1 MIVSPSHRVDKVETY
16 YFATKLAEI
25 AELNASGKDIINLG
39 IGSPDLMPPS
49 EVLIALQSELKN
61 PNAHKYQSYKGIVE
75 LRQAFSQ
82 FYKKHFGIEID
93 YNSEIL
99 PLIGSKEGIMHIS
112 MAFINEGDKVLI
124 PDPGYPTYASA
135 TKLAGGIPITYDLDE
150 KNGWLPNLD
159 ELSKLDLSK
168 TKLMWIN
175 YPHMPTGQKAN
186 LSFYQELIA
195 FAIKNNILICHDNPY
210 SFILND
216 EPMSILSVEGAR
228 ECSLELISLSKT
240 YNMAGWRVGALL
252 GGKEYIDMVMRFKS
266 NMDSGMFRPIQIAA
280 CEALSQNEQW
290 YNDLND
296 IYRKRRAKV
305 WQIMDLLDVAYDKEA
320 VGLFVWGKPRQ
331 ERNIKE
337 WIDEILHEARVF
349 ITPGFIFGK
358 NGSDYIRIALCSD
371 GKLLEKVLD
380 RIKIFANSS
389 KTVS

>member
-61 PNAHKYQSYKGIVE
+61 PIAHKYQSYKGIVE

-82 FYKKHFGIEID
+82 FYENHFGIEID

-150 KNGWLPNLD
+150 KNGWLPNLE

-186 LSFYQELIA
+186 LSFYKELIA

-216 EPMSILSVEGAR
+216 EPMSILSVDGAR

-290 YNDLND
+290 YNDLNE

-305 WQIMDLLDVAYDKEA
+305 WKIMDLLDVEYDKEA

-358 NGSDYIRIALCSD
+358 NGSEYIRIALCSD
-371 GKLLEKVLD
+371 EKLLEKVLD
-380 RIKIFANSS
+380 RIKVFANSS
-389 KTVS
+389 KMAS